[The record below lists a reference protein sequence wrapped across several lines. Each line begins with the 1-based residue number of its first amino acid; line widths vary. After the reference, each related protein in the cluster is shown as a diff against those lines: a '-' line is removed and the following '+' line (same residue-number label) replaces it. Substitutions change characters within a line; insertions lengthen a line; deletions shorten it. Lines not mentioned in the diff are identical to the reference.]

1 MAEVIEQET
10 QLCDN
15 CKREI
20 PMPNFTIHEIHCRR
34 NIGMCHLCKEPVP
47 KSEMKAHVELEHSQ
61 VTCKCNMK
69 MERRQLTNHEA
80 LECPLR
86 LAVCQHCELE
96 LAFLKLKDHEDY
108 CGARTELCGKC
119 GRNVMVKDLK
129 AHPEVCGRE
138 VEEKREARTRPPHGY
153 ESEEDEDEDD
163 DDDEE
168 EEDGAWF
175 IAQTVQNMLGPENP
189 TRPLQR
195 LSRSLE
201 DPFFSRLI
209 ADQRARNPNQGAGPA
224 MQLDQN
230 RAEKQE
236 RHMGN
241 KSQLSPPV
249 SGEEDAHLDYMLA
262 LSLQS
267 ESGTPSSTAAHLEDF
282 WRAVCSEDLGPAA
295 CLGQAQD
302 TDLLYAEPFLA
313 TEGPKESKSDETM
326 LPCEF
331 CEELYPEEDLILH
344 QTGCNP
350 ASALASFSKR
360 SSPPRL
366 SQDQGDR
373 EDREDPLQR
382 FLDLP
387 ATRAVS
393 SRFRSLLGLP
403 AAPSRESVIIPCEFC
418 GIQLEEEVL
427 FHHQD
432 QCDLR
437 PGTGVPVEW
446 LLPDC
451 EPLPKQD
458 KLRLEKPPQAP
469 RRRIRHQGD
478 LSSCYMDDIRQEAA
492 GKPKYPLPPS
502 RSTSSIGLTR
512 NRLPKAAL
520 DPRPGVLSSPPRV
533 LKASNLDSLET
544 RGQSRRNHS
553 PAMGPIPAIRP
564 TRSLY
569 PENYVPSFSRVP
581 PVRHGSSVKNEVGR
595 NSRITPAAANFRNR
609 TTKTKSPKPAAG
621 DAEEEEE

>member
-20 PMPNFTIHEIHCRR
+20 PTPNFTIHEIHCRR
-34 NIGMCHLCKEPVP
+34 NIGMCHICKEPVP
-47 KSEMKAHVELEHSQ
+47 KSEMKTHMESEHSQ

-119 GRNVMVKDLK
+119 GRNVMVKDLQ

-138 VEEKREARTRPPHGY
+138 GEDKRESRARPSRGY
-153 ESEEDEDEDD
+153 ESEEEEEE
-163 DDDEE
+163 EE

-175 IAQTVQNMLGPENP
+175 IAQTVQSLLGPENP
-189 TRPLQR
+189 TRPLRR

-201 DPFFSRLI
+201 NPFYSRLI
-209 ADQRARNPNQGAGPA
+209 ADQMARNPNRGAGLA

-230 RAEKQE
+230 RGEEQE
-236 RHMGN
+236 RQKGN
-241 KSQLSPPV
+241 KSKRSPTV

-267 ESGTPSSTAAHLEDF
+267 ESSAPSGAATHLEDF
-282 WRAVCSEDLGPAA
+282 WRAVCAEDLGPTGS
-295 CLGQAQD
+295 LGQAQD
-302 TDLLYAEPFLA
+302 AGLPYAEPFLA
-313 TEGPKESKSDETM
+313 PEGPNELKNNETM

-350 ASALASFSKR
+350 ASALTSFNKR
-360 SSPPRL
+360 SSPPSL
-366 SQDQGDR
+366 SQDRGDR
-373 EDREDPLQR
+373 ENHEAQLQR

-387 ATRAVS
+387 ASRAIS
-393 SRFRSLLGLP
+393 SRFRSPLDLS
-403 AAPSRESVIIPCEFC
+403 AVPSGESSVIIPCEFC
-418 GIQLEEEVL
+418 GVQLEEEIL

-437 PGTGVPVEW
+437 PGTGLPVEW
-446 LLPDC
+446 LLPAY
-451 EPLPKQD
+451 ESLPKQGSAQPETSPE
-458 KLRLEKPPQAP
+458 LP
-469 RRRIRHQGD
+469 RRRVRHQGD
-478 LSSCYMDDIRQEAA
+478 LSSCYMDDIRQEVAS
-492 GKPKYPLPPS
+492 KPAYPLPPS
-502 RSTSSIGLTR
+502 RPVSSIGLAR
-512 NRLPKAAL
+512 NRLPKAVS
-520 DPRPGVLSSPPRV
+520 DSRPGVLPSPPRA
-533 LKASNLDSLET
+533 LKANNVEGLDLI
-544 RGQSRRNHS
+544 RGPSRSSHS
-553 PAMGPIPAIRP
+553 PATGPISVVRP
-564 TRSLY
+564 TRSFY
-569 PENYVPSFSRVP
+569 PENYVPSFPRVP
-581 PVRHGSSVKNEVGR
+581 PVRHGLSMRNEVGR
-595 NSRITPAAANFRNR
+595 NPRITSTAANFRNR
-609 TTKTKSPKPAAG
+609 NTKTKSPKPAAG

>member
-34 NIGMCHLCKEPVP
+34 NIGMCHVCKEPVP

-61 VTCKCNMK
+61 VACKCNMK

-119 GRNVMVKDLK
+119 GRNIMVKDLK
-129 AHPEVCGRE
+129 THPEVCGRE
-138 VEEKREARTRPPHGY
+138 AEEKREARTRPLHGY
-153 ESEEDEDEDD
+153 ESEEDEDEEDE
-163 DDDEE
+163 DEE
-168 EEDGAWF
+168 HEEDGAWF
-175 IAQTVQNMLGPENP
+175 IAQSVQNMLGPENP
-189 TRPLQR
+189 TKPLRRP
-195 LSRSLE
+195 SRSFE
-201 DPFFSRLI
+201 DPFYSRLL
-209 ADQRARNPNQGAGPA
+209 ADQMERNANRGAGSA

-230 RAEKQE
+230 RVEKQE
-236 RHMGN
+236 RRTGSKN
-241 KSQLSPPV
+241 QLYPPGP
-249 SGEEDAHLDYMLA
+249 GEEDAHLDYMLA

-267 ESGTPSSTAAHLEDF
+267 ESSAPSCTAAHLEDF
-282 WRAVCSEDLGPAA
+282 WRAVYTEDLSSTAH
-295 CLGQAQD
+295 LGQARD
-302 TDLLYAEPFLA
+302 TDLLRSEPFLA
-313 TEGPKESKSDETM
+313 TEGPEESKTNETM

-350 ASALASFSKR
+350 TSAVASFSKR
-360 SSPPRL
+360 SSPPSL
-366 SQDQGDR
+366 SQDRGDR
-373 EDREDPLQR
+373 EDQLQR
-382 FLDLP
+382 LLDLP
-387 ATRAVS
+387 ATRAIS
-393 SRFRSLLGLP
+393 SRFRSLLDLP
-403 AAPSRESVIIPCEFC
+403 AAPSGESGIIIPCEFC
-418 GIQLEEEVL
+418 GVQLEEEVL

-437 PGTGVPVEW
+437 PGTAVPAEW
-446 LLPDC
+446 LLPAC

-458 KLRLEKPPQAP
+458 SLQPVTSPELP

-478 LSSCYMDDIRQEAA
+478 LSSCYMDDIRQETAS
-492 GKPKYPLPPS
+492 KPMYPLPPS
-502 RSTSSIGLTR
+502 RSTSSIGLAR
-512 NRLPKAAL
+512 NRLPKALL
-520 DPRPGVLSSPPRV
+520 DPRPGVLPSPPRV

-544 RGQSRRNHS
+544 RGQSRRNHN
-553 PAMGPIPAIRP
+553 PATGPNPTGRP

-569 PENYVPSFSRVP
+569 PENYVPSFPRVP
-581 PVRHGSSVKNEVGR
+581 PVRHGLSVRNEIGR
-595 NSRITPAAANFRNR
+595 NSRITPTAANFRNR

-621 DAEEEEE
+621 DAEEEE

>member
-34 NIGMCHLCKEPVP
+34 NIGMCHACKEPVP
-47 KSEMKAHVELEHSQ
+47 KSEMKAHMELEHSQ

-69 MERRQLTNHEA
+69 MERWQLTNHEA

-129 AHPEVCGRE
+129 AHPDVCGRE
-138 VEEKREARTRPPHGY
+138 ARTMPPHGY
-153 ESEEDEDEDD
+153 ESEEDEDEEDD
-163 DDDEE
+163 DEEE

-175 IAQTVQNMLGPENP
+175 IAQNLLSPENP
-189 TRPLQR
+189 TRPVRR
-195 LSRSLE
+195 LSSSLE
-201 DPFFSRLI
+201 DPFYSRLI
-209 ADQRARNPNQGAGPA
+209 ADQMARNPDRGVGSA

-230 RAEKQE
+230 QV
-236 RHMGN
+236 
-241 KSQLSPPV
+241 SPP
-249 SGEEDAHLDYMLA
+249 EEDAHLDYMLA

-267 ESGTPSSTAAHLEDF
+267 ESGAPSSTAAHLEDF
-282 WRAVCSEDLGPAA
+282 WRAVCAEDLGPAA
-295 CLGQAQD
+295 RLGQARN
-302 TDLLYAEPFLA
+302 TDLLYTEPFLA
-313 TEGPKESKSDETM
+313 TDGAKESKSNETM

-350 ASALASFSKR
+350 TSALASFSKR
-360 SSPPRL
+360 SSPPSL
-366 SQDQGDR
+366 SQDRGDR
-373 EDREDPLQR
+373 EDREDQLQR

-387 ATRAVS
+387 ATRAVN
-393 SRFRSLLGLP
+393 SRFRSLLDLP
-403 AAPSRESVIIPCEFC
+403 AAPSGESSIIIPCEFC

-437 PGTGVPVEW
+437 PGTGVPAEW
-446 LLPDC
+446 LLPAC

-458 KLRLEKPPQAP
+458 SLQPETSPKLP

-492 GKPKYPLPPS
+492 GKPTYPLPPS
-502 RSTSSIGLTR
+502 RSTSSIGLAR
-512 NRLPKAAL
+512 NRLPKAVLA
-520 DPRPGVLSSPPRV
+520 PRSGGLPSPPRV
-533 LKASNLDSLET
+533 LKASNLESLET

-553 PAMGPIPAIRP
+553 PATGPIPVGRP
-564 TRSLY
+564 TPSLY
-569 PENYVPSFSRVP
+569 PENYVPSFPRVP
-581 PVRHGSSVKNEVGR
+581 PVRHGLGVRNEVGR
-595 NSRITPAAANFRNR
+595 NSRITPTSANFRNR

-621 DAEEEEE
+621 DAEEEE

>member
-20 PMPNFTIHEIHCRR
+20 PAPNFTIHEIHCRR
-34 NIGMCHLCKEPVP
+34 NIGVCHACREPVP
-47 KSEMKAHVELEHSQ
+47 KAEMKAHMELEHSQ

-69 MERRQLTNHEA
+69 MERWQLANHEA

-119 GRNVMVKDLK
+119 GRNVLVKALK

-138 VEEKREARTRPPHGY
+138 EEEKREARTRPLHGY
-153 ESEEDEDEDD
+153 ESEEDEAEEEEDE
-163 DDDEE
+163 EE

-189 TRPLQR
+189 TRPLQK
-195 LSRSLE
+195 LSRSLD
-201 DPFFSRLI
+201 DPFYSRLI
-209 ADQRARNPNQGAGPA
+209 ADQMSRSTNRGAGSA

-230 RAEKQE
+230 RVEKQE
-236 RHMGN
+236 RHTGS

-267 ESGTPSSTAAHLEDF
+267 ESGAPSSTVAHLEDF
-282 WRAVCSEDLGPAA
+282 WRAVCAKDLGPASR
-295 CLGQAQD
+295 LGQARD
-302 TDLLYAEPFLA
+302 TDLLYTKPFLA
-313 TEGPKESKSDETM
+313 TKGPKESKSNETM

-360 SSPPRL
+360 SSPPSL
-366 SQDQGDR
+366 SQDRGDR
-373 EDREDPLQR
+373 EGHEDQLQR

-387 ATRAVS
+387 ATRAVH
-393 SRFRSLLGLP
+393 RFRSLLDLP
-403 AAPSRESVIIPCEFC
+403 AVPSGESSVIIPCEFC

-437 PGTGVPVEW
+437 PGTGVPAEW
-446 LLPDC
+446 LLPTC
-451 EPLPKQD
+451 EPLPKQGS
-458 KLRLEKPPQAP
+458 LQPEPSPELP

-478 LSSCYMDDIRQEAA
+478 LSSCYMDDMRQEKA
-492 GKPKYPLPPS
+492 GKSAYPLPPS
-502 RSTSSIGLTR
+502 RSTSSIGLSR
-512 NRLPKAAL
+512 NRLPKAVL
-520 DPRPGVLSSPPRV
+520 DPRPGVLPSPPRV
-533 LKASNLDSLET
+533 LKASNLDSLDT

-553 PAMGPIPAIRP
+553 PATGPISAGRPA
-564 TRSLY
+564 RSLY
-569 PENYVPSFSRVP
+569 PESYVPSFPRVP
-581 PVRHGSSVKNEVGR
+581 PVRHGLSVRNEVGR
-595 NSRITPAAANFRNR
+595 NSRITTSAANFRNR

-621 DAEEEEE
+621 DAEEEE